1 MKWVFSYLKP
11 LTGRICGG
19 ITVKIIGTLAELLIP
34 FLLSHILEN
43 VIETNDIGAIL
54 FYGGLMAVC
63 ALIAGLGNII
73 ANRMS
78 AISAGKI
85 TLAIRH
91 DLFCKLQ
98 YLSAAQLDE
107 LTIPELERVLAFA
120 NKAASITTSR
130 HGAIPAMPT
139 LEEMER

>member
-73 ANRMS
+73 ANRM
-78 AISAGKI
+78 AAKTTIRNCYNTGTI
-85 TLAIRH
+85 TATNR
-91 DLFCKLQ
+91 
-98 YLSAAQLDE
+98 
-107 LTIPELERVLAFA
+107 PEGGLRFDFSLG
-120 NKAASITTSR
+120 R
-130 HGAIPAMPT
+130 
-139 LEEMER
+139 

>member
-19 ITVKIIGTLAELLIP
+19 IAVKITGTLAELLIP

-73 ANRMS
+73 ANRM
-78 AISAGKI
+78 AAK
-85 TLAIRH
+85 TARDMTEKVRH
-91 DLFCKLQ
+91 DLFQKLQ
-98 YLSAAQLDE
+98 SLSAPLSPSFEATEDQKWRTYPLVG
-107 LTIPELERVLAFA
+107 R
-120 NKAASITTSR
+120 
-130 HGAIPAMPT
+130 
-139 LEEMER
+139 